1 LSFPT
6 GPEPRLPAGFGQ
18 SARSFG
24 PVLFLAKALKPRPG
38 YLQKG

>member
-24 PVLFLAKALKPRPG
+24 PVFILSC
-38 YLQKG
+38 